1 MKPTGPIMSPERVM
15 LWLLAGVTVASFAT
29 WLIQDSVLDAAVM
42 FSILS
47 CIVAAIWGASRYEKA
62 IQLSGIKGGGIL
74 NMLAFVAVTAGLTYW
89 CIYFYDFPLVGSIIG
104 SIGTNAYIWW
114 TFGMLEPGTTSS

>member
-15 LWLLAGVTVASFAT
+15 LWLLAGITIASFAT
-29 WLIQDSVLDAAVM
+29 WLFQDSVFDAAVT

-47 CIVAAIWGASRYEKA
+47 IVVAIIWGASRYEKT
-62 IQLSGIKGGGIL
+62 IQLSGMKNGGIL
-74 NMLAFVAVTAGLTYW
+74 NILTFVAVTAGLTYW

-114 TFGMLEPGTTSS
+114 TFAMLEPGKPSA